1 MGYRKVDYEKLRR
14 LTELVFE
21 KHGYSPEDAGIITDV
36 LLKADLMGIESHGVQ
51 RLTLY
56 PFGISIG
63 RIKVDAKPEI
73 VRETPLSAVID
84 AHDGMGQLAGVKAMK
99 LAIVKAK
106 QHGMGFTVVRNS
118 NHYGIAGYYSL
129 MAAEEGLAGISM
141 TNTQALVV
149 PTFGRK
155 PLLGTNPIAFTV
167 PAKPYPFHLDMST
180 SVVTAGKMEV
190 YAKNKKLCPEG
201 WLVDENGAVNT
212 DAGVFV
218 KNRGTGLGGLLP
230 VGGAGELYSG
240 HKGYGMSMMVEIMTG
255 IFAGGVTSFSVRA
268 VPEKELCCHMFWAM
282 DPEMFCDDREK
293 LFGQLS
299 GFLQTLRNSDK
310 AEGHERI
317 YTHGE
322 KEFENME
329 KVKNSGVSMNDATY
343 EEIVKLCEK
352 VGICAEEYLKE
363 VKA

>member
-1 MGYRKVDYEKLRR
+1 MGYRRFDYEKLRT
-14 LTELVFE
+14 LSNLVFE
-21 KHGYSPEDAGIITDV
+21 KHGYSKEDAETITDV

-73 VRETPLSAVID
+73 VKETPLSAVID
-84 AHDGMGQLAGVKAMK
+84 AHDGMGQIAGVKAMK
-99 LAIVKAK
+99 LAIAKAK
-106 QHGMGFTVVRNS
+106 EHGMGFTLVRNS

-129 MAAEEGLAGISM
+129 MAAEEGLVGMSM

-149 PTFGRK
+149 PTFGQK

-190 YAKNKKLCPEG
+190 YAKNKKPCPEG

-218 KNRGTGLGGLLP
+218 ANRGTGRGGLLP
-230 VGGAGELYSG
+230 VGGAGELFSG
-240 HKGYGMSMMVEIMTG
+240 HKGYGMSMLVEIMTG
-255 IFAGGVTSFSVRA
+255 IFAGGVTSSGVRV
-268 VPEKELCCHMFWAM
+268 VPERELCCHMFWAM
-282 DPEMFCDDREK
+282 DPAMFNDDKEK
-293 LFGQLS
+293 IFEQLS
-299 GFLQTLRNSDK
+299 GFLQMLRDSDK
-310 AEGHERI
+310 ADGHDRI

-329 KVKNSGVSMNDATY
+329 KVKTCGVLMNDATY
-343 EEIVKLCEK
+343 DEIVKLGEK
-352 VGICAEEYLKE
+352 IGICATNYLTE
-363 VKA
+363 V

>member
-1 MGYRKVDYEKLRR
+1 MGYRRFDYEKLK
-14 LTELVFE
+14 ELAVRVFE
-21 KHGYSPEDAGIITDV
+21 TYGYEKADAETIADV

-63 RIKVDAKPEI
+63 RIKVDAKPE
-73 VRETPLSAVID
+73 VVHETPLSAVID
-84 AHDGMGQLAGVKAMK
+84 AHDGMGQIAGVKAMK
-99 LAIVKAK
+99 MAIEKAK
-106 QHGMGFTVVRNS
+106 THGMGFTVVRNS

-129 MAAEEGLAGISM
+129 MAAEEGLVGMSM

-149 PTFGRK
+149 PTYGQK

-190 YAKNKKLCPEG
+190 YAKNKKPCPEG

-218 KNRGTGLGGLLP
+218 ANRGTGRGGLLP
-230 VGGAGELYSG
+230 VGGAGELHSG
-240 HKGYGMSMMVEIMTG
+240 HKGYGMSMLVEIMTG
-255 IFAGGVTSFSVRA
+255 IFAGGVTSSGVRV

-282 DPEMFCDDREK
+282 DPAMFNEDKEQI
-293 LFGQLS
+293 FAQLS
-299 GFLQTLRNSDK
+299 SFLQMLRDSDK
-310 AEGHERI
+310 AEGHDRI

-322 KEFENME
+322 KEFCNME
-329 KVKNSGVSMNDATY
+329 KVRENGVAVNDATY
-343 EEIVKLCEK
+343 EEIVKLCDK
-352 VGICAEEYLKE
+352 VGICSADYLLEK
-363 VKA
+363 

>member
-1 MGYRKVDYEKLRR
+1 MGYRNFDYEKLRA
-14 LTELVFE
+14 LSTLIFE
-21 KHGYSPEDAGIITDV
+21 KYGYSGEDAGITTDV

-63 RIKVDAKPEI
+63 RIKVDAKPE
-73 VRETPLSAVID
+73 VVKETPLSAVID
-84 AHDGMGQLAGVKAMK
+84 AHDGMGQIAGVTAMK
-99 LAIVKAK
+99 MAIAKAK
-106 QHGMGFTVVRNS
+106 EHGMGFTVVRNS

-129 MAAEEGLAGISM
+129 MAADEGLIGMSM

-149 PTFGRK
+149 PTFGQK

-190 YAKNKKLCPEG
+190 YAKNHKPCPEG
-201 WLVDENGAVNT
+201 WLVDENGAVNA

-218 KNRGTGLGGLLP
+218 SNRGTGRGGLLP
-230 VGGAGELYSG
+230 VGGAGELLSG

-255 IFAGGVTSFSVRA
+255 IFSGGVTSPGVRA
-268 VPEKELCCHMFWAM
+268 VPEKELCCHMFWAVDPAM
-282 DPEMFCDDREK
+282 FEDDPEE
-293 LFGQLS
+293 LFNRLS
-299 GFLQTLRNSDK
+299 DFLQMLRDSNK
-310 AEGHERI
+310 AEGHDRI

-329 KVKNSGVSMNDATY
+329 KVKKNGVAMNDATY
-343 EEIVKLCEK
+343 DEIVKLSK
-352 VGICAEEYLKE
+352 SLGIVAQDYLIE
-363 VKA
+363 V

>member
-1 MGYRKVDYEKLRR
+1 MGYRRVDYEKLKKFA
-14 LTELVFE
+14 ELVFE
-21 KHGYSPEDAGIITDV
+21 KYGYTREDAKIISDV

-56 PFGISIG
+56 SSGINIG

-73 VRETPLSAVID
+73 IKETPLSAVID
-84 AHDGMGQLAGVKAMK
+84 AHDGMGQIAAVKAMK
-99 LAIVKAK
+99 LAIKKAEK
-106 QHGMGFTVVRNS
+106 YGMGYTVVRNS

-129 MAAEEGLAGISM
+129 MAAEKGLAGMSM

-149 PTFGRK
+149 PIFGKK

-190 YAKNKKLCPEG
+190 YAKNKKPCPEG
-201 WLVDENGAVNT
+201 WMVDENGKVNT

-218 KNRGTGLGGLLP
+218 ENRGTGRGGLLP
-230 VGGAGELYSG
+230 LGGADELYSG
-240 HKGYGMSMMVEIMTG
+240 HKGYGMAMMVEIMTG
-255 IFAGGVTSFSVRA
+255 IFAGGVTSSGVRK
-268 VPEKELCCHMFWAM
+268 VPDKELCCHMFWAM
-282 DPEMFCDDREK
+282 DPKMFCDDRES
-293 LFGQLS
+293 LFDQLS
-299 GFLQTLRNSDK
+299 AFLQMLRNSDK
-310 AEGHERI
+310 AKGHERI

-329 KVKNSGVSMNDATY
+329 KVKTLGVLMNNATY
-343 EEIVKLCEK
+343 KEIMKLSEK
-352 VGICAEEYLKE
+352 TGI
-363 VKA
+363 VID

>member
-1 MGYRKVDYEKLRR
+1 MAYRKMNYEKLRE
-14 LTELVFE
+14 LSKLVFM
-21 KHGYSPEDAGIITDV
+21 KYGYSEEDAETITDV

-51 RLTLY
+51 RMTLY

-84 AHDGMGQLAGVKAMK
+84 AHDGMGQIAGVKAMK
-99 LAIVKAK
+99 LAIEKAK

-129 MAAEEGLAGISM
+129 MAAEEGLVGMSM

-149 PTFGRK
+149 PTFGQE
-155 PLLGTNPIAFTV
+155 PILGTNPIAFTV

-190 YAKNKKLCPEG
+190 YAKNKKPCPEG

-218 KNRGTGLGGLLP
+218 ANRGTGRGGLLP
-230 VGGAGELYSG
+230 IGGAGELHSG
-240 HKGYGMSMMVEIMTG
+240 HKGYGMSMLVEIMTG
-255 IFAGGVTSFSVRA
+255 IFAGGVTSSGVR
-268 VPEKELCCHMFWAM
+268 VVKEKELCCHMFWAI
-282 DPEMFCDDREK
+282 DPAMFNEDKEEIFK
-293 LFGQLS
+293 HLS
-299 GFLQTLRNSDK
+299 EFLQMIRDSDK
-310 AEGHERI
+310 AEGHDRI

-329 KVKNSGVSMNDATY
+329 KVKKEGVSVNDATY
-343 EEIVKLCEK
+343 DEITKLSEK
-352 VGICAEEYLKE
+352 LGICAADYLVE
-363 VKA
+363 V

>member
-1 MGYRKVDYEKLRR
+1 MGYRKLDYEKLKT

-21 KHGYSPEDAGIITDV
+21 KHGYGKEDAATIADV

-73 VRETPLSAVID
+73 VRETPLSVVID
-84 AHDGMGQLAGVKAMK
+84 AHDGMGQIASVKAMK
-99 LAIVKAK
+99 MAIEKAK
-106 QHGMGFTVVRNS
+106 EHGMGFALVRNS
-118 NHYGIAGYYSL
+118 NHYGIAGYYSM
-129 MAAEEGLAGISM
+129 MAADEGLVGMSM

-190 YAKNKKLCPEG
+190 YAKNKKPCPEG

-218 KNRGTGLGGLLP
+218 ANRGSGRGGLLP
-230 VGGAGELYSG
+230 VGGAGELHSG

-255 IFAGGVTSFSVRA
+255 IFAGGATSSGVRN
-268 VPEKELCCHMFWAM
+268 VPERELCCHMFWAA
-282 DPEMFCDDREK
+282 DPSMFNEDKEQIFK
-293 LFGQLS
+293 HLS
-299 GFLQTLRNSDK
+299 EFLQMIRDSDK
-310 AEGHERI
+310 ADGHDRI

-322 KEFENME
+322 KEFCNMAE
-329 KVKNSGVSMNDATY
+329 VREHGVSVNDATY
-343 EEIVKLCEK
+343 DEIVKLCEK
-352 VGICAEEYLKE
+352 IGIDPKGYLKE
-363 VKA
+363 V